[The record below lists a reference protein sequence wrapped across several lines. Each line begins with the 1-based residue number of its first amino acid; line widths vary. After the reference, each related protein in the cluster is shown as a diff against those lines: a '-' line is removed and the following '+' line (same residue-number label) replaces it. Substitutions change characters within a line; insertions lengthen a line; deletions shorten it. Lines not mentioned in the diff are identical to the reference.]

1 MVMNLQ
7 MNKDLICPTTNI
19 VYLDIEANG
28 LDPTE
33 IHCAVTKRPNEVALT
48 HLSSRSLAHELQK
61 GGQVC
66 GHNLIGYDLPVML
79 KLWGIHV
86 HRDRVIDTL
95 VMSRLF
101 RPDLDGGHSLAAWG
115 QRLGFAKGDHD
126 EWDVLSD
133 EMIESVSY
141 THLRAHET

>member
-1 MVMNLQ
+1 MNLQ

-33 IHCAVTKRPNEVALT
+33 IHCAVTKRPHEVALT

-66 GHNLIGYDLPVML
+66 GHNLIGMIFLLCLNCGASMY
-79 KLWGIHV
+79 I
-86 HRDRVIDTL
+86 
-95 VMSRLF
+95 
-101 RPDLDGGHSLAAWG
+101 
-115 QRLGFAKGDHD
+115 
-126 EWDVLSD
+126 E
-133 EMIESVSY
+133 IESSI
-141 THLRAHET
+141 LS